1 MFSSFARGTS
11 AALLVLASTAA
22 CSSGGGG
29 AATAGAPVATPTPK
43 SMAELHLPLETYLLD
58 HEHAGKLEVLLLGLR
73 DACVR
78 EKGFTPPSMTVTGQ
92 QAAAG
97 YVRLWRY
104 YDTRRYA
111 ISDRATARRYGY
123 HLPPFTQ
130 GTAPPVSLGSLSKP
144 LREAMTTCGEQAA
157 KEQRDKGLSPGQEQ
171 SDLAADLKARD
182 FKASQS
188 DPRVLGVFRKWS
200 TCMGRKGYPY
210 ATPLDAASDNRW
222 KQSGRRTP
230 AALRAEVTPQEAGA
244 AAAEVDCVYETNV
257 LGVSFAVEAE
267 YENRDIEKNA
277 EALDGLKTDNKR
289 AARNID
295 RLWARGE

>member
-1 MFSSFARGTS
+1 M
-11 AALLVLASTAA
+11 
-22 CSSGGGG
+22 
-29 AATAGAPVATPTPK
+29 ATPTPK

-73 DACVR
+73 DACLR
-78 EKGFTPPSMTVTGQ
+78 DKGFTPPSTNVTRQ

-123 HLPPFTQ
+123 HLPPFTR
-130 GTAPPVSLGSLSKP
+130 GAAAPVSLGSLSKP
-144 LREAMTTCGEQAA
+144 LRQAMTTCGERAAEEQQA
-157 KEQRDKGLSPGQEQ
+157 KGLSPGQER
-171 SDLAADLKARD
+171 SGLATDLKARD
-182 FKASQS
+182 FRASQS
-188 DPRVLGVFRKWS
+188 DPRVLAVFRKWS
-200 TCMGRKGYPY
+200 ACMGRKGHPY
-210 ATPLDAASDNRW
+210 ATPLDAAADRRW
-222 KQSGRRTP
+222 KLSGRRTA
-230 AALRAEVTPQEAGA
+230 AALRAEVTPQEART
-244 AAAEVDCVYETNV
+244 AAAEADCAYETNV

-277 EALDGLKTDNKR
+277 EVLDGLKADNER

-295 RLWARGE
+295 RRWALGE

>member
-22 CSSGGGG
+22 CSSGGSG

-43 SMAELHLPLETYLLD
+43 AMAELRLPLEAYLLD

-78 EKGFTPPSMTVTGQ
+78 EKGFTPPPTGVTGQ

-97 YVRLWRY
+97 YVRLWQY

-111 ISDRATARRYGY
+111 ISDRPTARRYGY

-130 GTAPPVSLGSLSKP
+130 GTARPVSLGSLPKP
-144 LREAMTTCGEQAA
+144 LREAMTTCEGEAAEEQQA
-157 KEQRDKGLSPGQEQ
+157 KGLSPGQKQ
-171 SDLAADLKARD
+171 SDFAAEIKAED
-182 FKASQS
+182 FRASQS
-188 DPRVLGVFRKWS
+188 DPRVLAVFRKWS
-200 TCMGRKGYPY
+200 ACMGRKGYPY
-210 ATPLDAASDNRW
+210 ATPLDAASDGRW
-222 KQSGRRTP
+222 KLSGRRTA
-230 AALRAEVTPQEAGA
+230 AALRAEVTPQEAGT

-267 YENRDIEKNA
+267 YENRDIEKNS
-277 EALDGLKTDNKR
+277 EALAKLKAHNER

-295 RLWARGE
+295 QLWARTE